1 MIDLTTYRPISF
13 SSCENPY
20 MIRDPHGHLQKV
32 RCGTCPQCR
41 QASRNRTSSLLQ
53 QEIKNWKYCIF
64 FTLTYNNKFLP
75 KVHTYRD
82 DSGFLRLVTDTR
94 IKPHLSYFPLFGEY
108 EYRLVDGVYAMQKDT
123 FQLQRIPSIEKWSNT
138 SDFGVLFYRDV
149 QLFKKRFIK
158 NYFNYVKK
166 SNPKVF
172 AKGFPQY
179 KILYCGEY
187 GTKTYRPHYH
197 LLFLFDCAEL
207 VQNLATFRD
216 FVFSSW
222 CVRKRIKGFRNRY
235 KVEHFANYRRFTL
248 QGDVLPQGERANF
261 SFVPT
266 TDTSAISSYVSS
278 YVNSFANLPRLLQ
291 YKSWSA
297 KTVVPRGKYG
307 SFGSKQD
314 EVQEIM
320 SKVIYLEGRPNV
332 PVHYGDYFQKTFLR
346 FDDNSQSFEL
356 ATIPYSAGTIRS
368 LFCKPYGYRKV
379 SHSFVQSVFKAVF
392 TNVCRAFQ
400 RYKRLG
406 EFYSFYEFLYS
417 SDFRAIVLNE
427 LLDSKEYCY
436 YYRIGV
442 LQESFWLF
450 LRNGF
455 RTMYEYKLDVNT
467 YLRYFFFVHD
477 TLLPQCRLCKFYQEQ
492 DALIRSNFDIT
503 CMYDSLTEAPQ
514 SWFNTLPTYRYSSEF
529 LLSNVQRRFK
539 EILFNHF
546 KHHNRG
552 NLA

>member
-1 MIDLTTYRPISF
+1 MIDLSTYRPVSF
-13 SSCENPY
+13 SSCDNPY

-32 RCGTCPQCR
+32 RCGVCPQCR
-41 QASRNRTSSLLQ
+41 QSSRNRTSSLLQ

-75 KVHTYRD
+75 KIHTYRD
-82 DSGFLRLVTDTR
+82 DCGFLRLVPDNR
-94 IKPHLSYFPLFGEY
+94 LKSYFSYFPSYGEY
-108 EYRLVDGVYAMQKDT
+108 EYRLIDGVYSLQKDT
-123 FQLQRIPSIEKWSNT
+123 FQLQSIPSIVNWSNP
-138 SDFGVLFYRDV
+138 SDFGILFYRDV

-166 SNPKVF
+166 SNPQLF
-172 AKGFPQY
+172 AKGIPQY
-179 KILYCGEY
+179 KIFYCGEY
-187 GTKTYRPHYH
+187 GPNTYRPHYH
-197 LLFLFDCAEL
+197 LLFLFDCPEL
-207 VQNLATFRD
+207 VKDLSTFRD
-216 FVFSSW
+216 FVFDSW
-222 CVRKRIKGFRNRY
+222 CVRKRIAGFRNRY
-235 KVEHFANYRRFTL
+235 KVEHYADYRRFTL
-248 QGDVLPQGERANF
+248 QGDKLPKGERPNF

-266 TDTSAISSYVSS
+266 SDSSSVSAYVSS
-278 YVNSFANLPRLLQ
+278 YVNSFANLPRLLCF
-291 YKSWSA
+291 KPWCA
-297 KTVVPRGKYG
+297 KTIVPRGKYG
-307 SFGSKQD
+307 SFGSFKD
-314 EVQEIM
+314 EANEVM

-332 PVHYGDYFQKTFLR
+332 TLHLGDYFQKTFLR
-346 FDDNSQSFEL
+346 YDNISQSYEF
-356 ATIPYSAGTIRS
+356 TSIPYSASIIRS

-379 SHSFVQSVFKAVF
+379 SHSFVQSVFKTVF

-417 SDFRAIVLNE
+417 SDFRAIVINE

-436 YYRIGV
+436 FYRLGT

-455 RTMYEYKLDVNT
+455 RTMYDFNFDVST

-477 TLLPQCRLCKFYQEQ
+477 VLLPQCRLCKFYQEQ

-503 CMYDSLTEAPQ
+503 CMYDSLTEAPKA
-514 SWFNTLPTYRYSSEF
+514 WFNTLPKYRYSSDF
-529 LLSNVQRRFK
+529 LLSNVHRRFK
-539 EILFNHF
+539 EILFNHY